1 MLAVFSAGYGG
12 ARLGGAKFSIVKAK
26 RNCDTPKEA
35 HKYGNTEATG
45 RSLREVVSL
54 ELALRACGG
63 VHHL

>member
-1 MLAVFSAGYGG
+1 MLVVFSAGCGG

-26 RNCDTPKEA
+26 RNRDTPKEA
-35 HKYGNTEATG
+35 HKYGNTEATR

-54 ELALRACGG
+54 ELALRTCGG